1 MGNNTPRLI
10 CLSFM
15 ICYIHSMKDLLL
27 IAIWILCNI
36 SAEAQTM
43 TARDIIKKSEDH
55 SRGNT
60 LKGDMSMAIVRP
72 KWTREMDMRI
82 WSKGTDYSLIMIMS
96 PARDK
101 GTTFLKRKKEVW
113 NWIPTLERNI
123 KLPPSMM
130 SQSWMGTDFT
140 NDDLVRESSAIDDY
154 AHELKGDSS
163 LLGRACYR
171 IMMTPKPQAAVVWSK
186 VIVYIDKKDFLQLR
200 TEFYDE
206 DNVMVSVLI
215 SSEIKTLGGRLMPS
229 ILEMIPLDKKGH
241 KTVITYK
248 SLIFDEPI
256 DDNFF
261 TTQNMRQPR

>member
-1 MGNNTPRLI
+1 MKHFLL
-10 CLSFM
+10 CAFALLSLA
-15 ICYIHSMKDLLL
+15 S
-27 IAIWILCNI
+27 
-36 SAEAQTM
+36 EAQTM

-60 LKGDMSMAIVRP
+60 LKGDMAMTIVRP
-72 KWTREMDMRI
+72 KWSRDMEMRI
-82 WSKGTDYSLIMIMS
+82 WSKGNDYSLIMILA

-154 AHELKGDSS
+154 THELKGDSMILERS
-163 LLGRACYR
+163 CYR
-171 IMMTPKPQAAVVWSK
+171 IVMTPKPQAAVVWSK
-186 VIVYIDKKDFLQLR
+186 VIVYIDKKDFMQMR

-206 DNVMVSVLI
+206 DNIMISVLV
-215 SSEIKTLGGRLMPS
+215 SSEIKILGGRFMPS
-229 ILEMIPLDKKGH
+229 VLQMIPLDKKGH
-241 KTVITYK
+241 KTIITYK
-248 SLIFDEPI
+248 SLTFDEPI